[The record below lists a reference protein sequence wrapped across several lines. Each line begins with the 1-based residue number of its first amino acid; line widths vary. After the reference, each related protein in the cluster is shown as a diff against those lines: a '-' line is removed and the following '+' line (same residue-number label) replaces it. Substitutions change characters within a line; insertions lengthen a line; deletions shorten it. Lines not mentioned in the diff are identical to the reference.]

1 MAGEAASLRVTAV
14 FALGLHDL
22 SIFVGP
28 DSVLT
33 AGSVEGEDGV
43 AAAGGGGRL
52 AEAVDLIEDHVVD
65 GTIEGGVLH
74 VVVGQVSYDGTTT
87 GFGANAV
94 GVPAFVID
102 NNGSDSALV
111 ACSKNFSAYVAG
123 FESVVKV
130 KLSTSSR
137 IFVKYAIAFCA
148 GSLLFDIIP
157 ADFGRSCGCEKE
169 YGEEA
174 SDDGSSVKT
183 SHFDSNR

>member
-87 GFGANAV
+87 GFSANSV
-94 GVPAFVID
+94 GIPALII
-102 NNGSDSALV
+102 NNHGSDFGFVASA
-111 ACSKNFSAYVAG
+111 KNLGAHVAG
-123 FESVVKV
+123 FESIVKV
-130 KLSTSSR
+130 ILSARSG
-137 IFVKYAIAFCA
+137 IFIKHAVAFCA
-148 GSLLFDIIP
+148 GSLFLDIIP

-169 YGEEA
+169 HGKEA